1 MRDKNQIHSDKSS
14 ARLERIACQKIK
26 TTMIGAIASIEENL
40 GFLLDEEG
48 SDQDN
53 RELFNK
59 LRSEILDKGN
69 QQIRNLS
76 KEFKLYD
83 ISMKRYQY
91 ILPVR
96 KIGE

>member
-1 MRDKNQIHSDKSS
+1 MKDKDKIYCDKSHD
-14 ARLERIACQKIK
+14 RLERIASQKIK
-26 TTMIGAIASIEENL
+26 TTMIGAIASIEEHL
-40 GFLLDEEG
+40 GFLLDEGESG
-48 SDQDN
+48 QDN

-83 ISMKRYQY
+83 ISLKRHNYT
-91 ILPVR
+91 LPIR

>member
-1 MRDKNQIHSDKSS
+1 MKDKNKIHLDKSNE
-14 ARLERIACQKIK
+14 RLERIASQKIK
-26 TTMIGAIASIEENL
+26 TTMIGAIASIEEHL
-40 GFLLDEEG
+40 GFLLDEEESG
-48 SDQDN
+48 QDN

-69 QQIRNLS
+69 QQIRNLT

-83 ISMKRYQY
+83 ISLRRYQY
-91 ILPVR
+91 TLPVR

>member
-1 MRDKNQIHSDKSS
+1 MKDKNKIHLDKSNE
-14 ARLERIACQKIK
+14 RLERIASQKIK
-26 TTMIGAIASIEENL
+26 TTMIGAIASIEEHL
-40 GFLLDEEG
+40 GFLLDEEESG
-48 SDQDN
+48 QDN

-69 QQIRNLS
+69 QQIRNLI

-83 ISMKRYQY
+83 ISLRRYQY
-91 ILPVR
+91 TLPVR

>member
-1 MRDKNQIHSDKSS
+1 MKDKNKIHADKSHD
-14 ARLERIACQKIK
+14 RLERIACQKIK
-26 TTMIGAIASIEENL
+26 TTMIGAIASIEEHL
-40 GFLLDEEG
+40 GFLLDEEESG
-48 SDQDN
+48 QDN

-69 QQIRNLS
+69 QQIRNLN

-83 ISMKRYQY
+83 ISLRRYQY
-91 ILPVR
+91 TLPVR

>member
-1 MRDKNQIHSDKSS
+1 MKDKNKIHADKSHD
-14 ARLERIACQKIK
+14 RLERIASQKIK
-26 TTMIGAIASIEENL
+26 TTMIGAIASIEQHL
-40 GFLLDEEG
+40 GFLLDEEESG
-48 SDQDN
+48 HN
-53 RELFNK
+53 NTELFNK

-76 KEFKLYD
+76 KELKLYD

-91 ILPVR
+91 TLPVR